1 MTRLLALVCLV
12 LAVLSSAH
20 AQDKSQQAVVDATH
34 ADADF
39 ALQGEYTGPATASS
53 NQGLQLV
60 ALGEGKFQGILYAK
74 GLPGESWDGKTRLA
88 ITGETIGGK
97 VQFSGTNFRATV
109 EGGQVQADL
118 DGVKFALK
126 KVDRQSPT
134 LGAKPPQGAVVL
146 FDGTNVDAWDKG
158 KLVEGNLLAVGT
170 RTKQKFKDYTLHLEF
185 RTPYMPHARGQGRGN
200 SGLYLND
207 QYEFQILDSFGL
219 SGENNECGGYYS
231 FAKPKLNMCLPPL
244 TWQTYDVDFTMAR
257 YDANKNKLKPATAT
271 IRLNGVIVHDKYEIP
286 KFNGGGGQADESQ
299 PGAIY
304 VQDHGNPVHF
314 RNIWIVER

>member
-1 MTRLLALVCLV
+1 MTRLLASLCL
-12 LAVLSSAH
+12 LIAAALPAW
-20 AQDKSQQAVVDATH
+20 AQDKSQQAVVDSTK

-39 ALQGEYTGPATASS
+39 LLQGEYAGPASASS
-53 NQGLQLV
+53 TQGLQLV
-60 ALGEGKFQGILYAK
+60 ALGDGKFQGMLYGK

-88 ITGETIGGK
+88 LTGETVGGK
-97 VQFSGTNFRATV
+97 LQLSGTNFRGVV
-109 EGGQVQADL
+109 EGGAIQADL
-118 DGVKFALK
+118 DGVKFTLK

-146 FDGTNVDAWDKG
+146 FDGTNLDGWDQG
-158 KLVEGNLLAVGT
+158 KLVEGNLLGVGT

-257 YDANKNKLKPATAT
+257 YDASKNKLKPATAT
-271 IRLNGVIVHDKYEIP
+271 IRLNGVIVHEKYEIP
-286 KFNGGGGQADESQ
+286 KFNGGGGQADESL
-299 PGAIY
+299 PGSIY

>member
-1 MTRLLALVCLV
+1 MTRLLASLCL
-12 LAVLSSAH
+12 LIAAALPAW
-20 AQDKSQQAVVDATH
+20 AQDKSQQAVVDSTK

-39 ALQGEYTGPATASS
+39 LLQGEYAGPASASS
-53 NQGLQLV
+53 TQGLQLV
-60 ALGEGKFQGILYAK
+60 ALGDGKFQGMLYGK

-88 ITGETIGGK
+88 LTGETVGGK
-97 VQFSGTNFRATV
+97 LQLSGTNFRGVV
-109 EGGQVQADL
+109 EGGAIQADL
-118 DGVKFALK
+118 DGVKFTLK

-146 FDGTNVDAWDKG
+146 FDGTNLDGWDQG
-158 KLVEGNLLAVGT
+158 KLVEGNLLGVGT

-244 TWQTYDVDFTMAR
+244 TWQTYDVDFTMAK
-257 YDANKNKLKPATAT
+257 YDANKTKIKPATAT

-286 KFNGGGGQADESQ
+286 KFNGGGGQADESL
-299 PGAIY
+299 PGSIY
-304 VQDHGNPVHF
+304 LQDHGNPVHF
-314 RNIWIVER
+314 RNIWILER

>member
-1 MTRLLALVCLV
+1 MTRLLASLCL
-12 LAVLSSAH
+12 LIAAVAPAW
-20 AQDKSQQAVVDATH
+20 AQDKSQQAVVDSTK

-39 ALQGEYTGPATASS
+39 LLQGEYAGPATASS

-60 ALGEGKFQGILYAK
+60 ALGDGKFQGVLYGK

-88 ITGETIGGK
+88 LTGETVGGK
-97 VQFSGTNFRATV
+97 LQLSGTNFRATV

-118 DGVKFALK
+118 DGVKFTLK
-126 KVDRQSPT
+126 KVERQSPT

-146 FDGTNVDAWDKG
+146 FDGTNPDAWDKG

-219 SGENNECGGYYS
+219 AGENNECGGYYS

-271 IRLNGVIVHDKYEIP
+271 IRLNGVIVHEKYEIP
-286 KFNGGGGQADESQ
+286 KFNGGGGQADESL
-299 PGAIY
+299 PGSIY

>member
-20 AQDKSQQAVVDATH
+20 AQDKSQQAVIDAAQ

-97 VQFSGTNFRATV
+97 VQLSGTNFRATV
-109 EGGQVQADL
+109 EGGQLQADL
-118 DGVKFALK
+118 DGVKFTLK

-146 FDGTNVDAWDKG
+146 FDGTNVDAWDNG
-158 KLVEGNLLAVGT
+158 KLVAGNLLAVGT

-286 KFNGGGGQADESQ
+286 KFNGGGGQADESL

>member
-1 MTRLLALVCLV
+1 MTRLLASLCL
-12 LAVLSSAH
+12 LIAAALPAW
-20 AQDKSQQAVVDATH
+20 AQDKSQQAVVDSTK

-39 ALQGEYTGPATASS
+39 LLQGEYAGPASASS
-53 NQGLQLV
+53 TQGLQLV
-60 ALGEGKFQGILYAK
+60 ALGDGKFQGMLYGK

-88 ITGETIGGK
+88 LTGETVGGK
-97 VQFSGTNFRATV
+97 LQLSGTNFRGVV
-109 EGGQVQADL
+109 EGGAIQADL
-118 DGVKFALK
+118 DGVKFTLK

-146 FDGTNVDAWDKG
+146 FDGTNLDGWDQG

-257 YDANKNKLKPATAT
+257 YDASKNKLKPATAT
-271 IRLNGVIVHDKYEIP
+271 IRLNGVIVHEKYEIP
-286 KFNGGGGQADESQ
+286 KFNGGGGQADESL
-299 PGAIY
+299 PGSIY

>member
-1 MTRLLALVCLV
+1 
-12 LAVLSSAH
+12 
-20 AQDKSQQAVVDATH
+20 
-34 ADADF
+34 
-39 ALQGEYTGPATASS
+39 
-53 NQGLQLV
+53 
-60 ALGEGKFQGILYAK
+60 
-74 GLPGESWDGKTRLA
+74 
-88 ITGETIGGK
+88 
-97 VQFSGTNFRATV
+97 
-109 EGGQVQADL
+109 
-118 DGVKFALK
+118 
-126 KVDRQSPT
+126 
-134 LGAKPPQGAVVL
+134 
-146 FDGTNVDAWDKG
+146 
-158 KLVEGNLLAVGT
+158 
-170 RTKQKFKDYTLHLEF
+170 
-185 RTPYMPHARGQGRGN
+185 MPHARGQGRGN

-286 KFNGGGGQADESQ
+286 KFNGGGGQSDESL

>member
-1 MTRLLALVCLV
+1 M
-12 LAVLSSAH
+12 
-20 AQDKSQQAVVDATH
+20 
-34 ADADF
+34 
-39 ALQGEYTGPATASS
+39 
-53 NQGLQLV
+53 
-60 ALGEGKFQGILYAK
+60 LYGK

-88 ITGETIGGK
+88 LTGETVGGK
-97 VQFSGTNFRATV
+97 LQLSGTNFRGVV
-109 EGGQVQADL
+109 EGGAIQADL
-118 DGVKFALK
+118 DGVKFTLK

-146 FDGTNVDAWDKG
+146 FDGTNLDGWDQG
-158 KLVEGNLLAVGT
+158 KLVEGNLLGVGT

-257 YDANKNKLKPATAT
+257 YDASKNKLKPATAT
-271 IRLNGVIVHDKYEIP
+271 IRLNGVIVHEKYEIP
-286 KFNGGGGQADESQ
+286 KFNGGGGQADESL
-299 PGAIY
+299 PGSIY

>member
-1 MTRLLALVCLV
+1 MTRLLASLCL
-12 LAVLSSAH
+12 LIAAVAPAW
-20 AQDKSQQAVVDATH
+20 AQDKSQQAVVDSTK

-39 ALQGEYTGPATASS
+39 LLQGEYAGPATASS

-60 ALGEGKFQGILYAK
+60 ALGDGKFQGVLYGK

-88 ITGETIGGK
+88 LTGETVGGK
-97 VQFSGTNFRATV
+97 LQLSGTNFRATV

-118 DGVKFALK
+118 DGVKFTLK
-126 KVDRQSPT
+126 KVERQSPT

-146 FDGTNVDAWDKG
+146 FDGTNPDAWDKG

-219 SGENNECGGYYS
+219 AGENNECGGYYS

-271 IRLNGVIVHDKYEIP
+271 IRLNGVIVHEKYEIP
-286 KFNGGGGQADESQ
+286 KFNGGGGQADESL
-299 PGAIY
+299 PGSIF

>member
-1 MTRLLALVCLV
+1 MTRLLASLCL
-12 LAVLSSAH
+12 LIAAVAPAW
-20 AQDKSQQAVVDATH
+20 AQDKSQQAVVDSTK

-39 ALQGEYTGPATASS
+39 LLQGEYAGPATASS

-60 ALGEGKFQGILYAK
+60 ALGDGKFQGVLYGK

-88 ITGETIGGK
+88 FTGETVGGK
-97 VQFSGTNFRATV
+97 LQLSGTNFRATV

-118 DGVKFALK
+118 DGVKFTLK
-126 KVDRQSPT
+126 KVERQSPT

-146 FDGTNVDAWDKG
+146 FDGSNADAWDQG

-185 RTPYMPHARGQGRGN
+185 RTPYMPNARGQGRGN

-219 SGENNECGGYYS
+219 AGENNECGGYYS

-257 YDANKNKLKPATAT
+257 FDDQGVKVKPAVAT
-271 IRLNGVIVHDKYEIP
+271 VRLNGVPVHENFEIP
-286 KFNGGGGQADESQ
+286 KFNGGGGLADESKS
-299 PGAIY
+299 GGIFL
-304 VQDHGNPVHF
+304 QDHGNPVHF
-314 RNIWIVER
+314 RNIWILEK

>member
-1 MTRLLALVCLV
+1 MTRLLASLCLL
-12 LAVLSSAH
+12 LAAVAPVW
-20 AQDKSQQAVVDATH
+20 AQDKSQQAVVDSTK

-39 ALQGEYTGPATASS
+39 LLQGEYAGPATASS

-60 ALGEGKFQGILYAK
+60 ALGDGKFQGVLYGK

-88 ITGETIGGK
+88 LTGETVGGK
-97 VQFSGTNFRATV
+97 LQLSGTNFRATV

-118 DGVKFALK
+118 DGVKFTLK
-126 KVDRQSPT
+126 KVERQSPT

-146 FDGTNVDAWDKG
+146 FDGTNPDAWDKG

-219 SGENNECGGYYS
+219 AGENNECGGYYS

-286 KFNGGGGQADESQ
+286 KFNGGGGQADESL
-299 PGAIY
+299 PGSIF